1 MRHSKPVRHAVTGV
15 VMLVIFWLAGFI
27 VFIRAIEVLGEA
39 SITPEMLSTDAI
51 VVLTGGSE
59 RVATGLE
66 LLNAGKGKKLFI
78 SGVHH
83 GLSLDRVVG
92 NQQVSKDL
100 RDCCIILGHA
110 AESTRGNAEETQ
122 TWMALEDYHSM
133 RLVTAN
139 YHMPRSLLV
148 FRAAMP
154 DIAITPHP
162 VAPDSVKLE
171 DWWQHPGTISL
182 LVTEYNKYLFA
193 ALRQRANHVMQSAMP
208 GA

>member
-1 MRHSKPVRHAVTGV
+1 MRHSKPVRHAVTGFIL
-15 VMLVIFWLAGFI
+15 LVIFWLAGFI
-27 VFIRAIEVLGEA
+27 VFIHAIEVVGEA
-39 SITPEMLSTDAI
+39 SVTPDLQTTDAI

-83 GLSLDRVVG
+83 GLSLDRVLG

-110 AESTRGNAEETQ
+110 AASTRGNAEETQ
-122 TWMALEDYHSM
+122 TWMALENYRSL

-148 FRAAMP
+148 FHAAMP
-154 DIAITPHP
+154 ESVIIPHP

-171 DWWQHPGTISL
+171 DWWQHPGTVSL
-182 LVTEYNKYLFA
+182 LITEYNKYLFA
-193 ALRQRANHVMQSAMP
+193 ALRQRFYL
-208 GA
+208 